1 VAVSRILLLG
11 GAGFV
16 GSRIAIACVRA
27 GHSVQV
33 VDGLLQNTSG
43 RHENLAAVATAVD
56 FVAARVEEVADL
68 EQRIAASDVVI
79 DSMGWT
85 LHRAALADPLY
96 DLELNLASH
105 VHWLGRLPEGARAK
119 VIYLGSRAQYG
130 DLPGAEIDEDA
141 PQEPLDVQGIHKAAA
156 ERHFRLAARLR
167 NVAVVVLR
175 LPACIGP
182 HQPFEGDDVGLV
194 GGFVRDVLAGRTIL
208 VFGRGRR
215 RAIAFVDDVAEVVCR
230 LVTRPADG
238 FTAYN
243 LRGEG
248 LPIDELAARV
258 VATAGRGNVE
268 VTELPAEVAAIDSGA
283 AMLREERLRA
293 ALGGEIPRTPLDQA
307 LRETVRYLQGVLA

>member
-1 VAVSRILLLG
+1 MSRILLLG

-27 GHSVQV
+27 GHAVRV
-33 VDGLLQNTSG
+33 VDGLLQRTSG
-43 RHENLAAVATAVD
+43 RRENLAAVATTID
-56 FVAARVEEVADL
+56 FVPTRVEEVADL
-68 EQRIAASDVVI
+68 DQVLAASDVVI
-79 DSMGWT
+79 DCMGWT

-96 DLELNLASH
+96 DLALNLASH
-105 VHWLGRLPEGARAK
+105 VHWLRRLPDGARTM

-130 DLPGAEIDEDA
+130 DLPSAEIDEDA

-167 NVAVVVLR
+167 GIPVVVLR

-182 HQPFEGDDVGLV
+182 HQPFEGEDIGLV
-194 GGFVRDVLAGRTIL
+194 GGFVRDALADRPIR

-230 LVTRPADG
+230 LAAGPADG

-243 LRGEG
+243 LRGEV
-248 LPIDELAARV
+248 LAIHELAARV
-258 VATAGRGNVE
+258 VAVVGRGSVE
-268 VTELPAEVAAIDSGA
+268 VTEVPNDIAAIDSGA
-283 AMLREERLRA
+283 AAFREDRLRD
-293 ALGGEIPRTPLDQA
+293 ALGTDVPRTPLDRA
-307 LRETVRYLQGVLA
+307 LSQTVGYLTEVLA